1 MNWPHVHLL
10 LNHIPVMGVP
20 FGFLLLAVALA
31 RKSLELT
38 KASLGVFAVAAL
50 ITIPVY
56 LAGEPTEE
64 VVEHLPGISESF
76 IEEHEESALVS
87 LVAIEILGVL
97 ALAGLIRFRGSS
109 IPTWLVT
116 TSLVLSL
123 LTAISVGWTANL
135 GREIRHPEIRSDF
148 SPPAASED
156 DQDDEID

>member
-10 LNHIPVMGVP
+10 LNHVPVMGIP

-38 KASLGVFAVAAL
+38 KASLGVFAVVAL
-50 ITIPVY
+50 VTIPVY

-76 IEEHEESALVS
+76 IEEHEESALLS

-97 ALAGLIRFRGSS
+97 AVAGLVLFRGSS
-109 IPTWLVT
+109 IPTWFVT

-123 LTAISVGWTANL
+123 LAAVSVGWTANL
-135 GREIRHPEIRSDF
+135 GREIHHPEIRSDF
-148 SPPAASED
+148 SPASED
-156 DQDDEID
+156 DQDNELE

>member
-10 LNHIPVMGVP
+10 LNHVPVMGIP

-38 KASLGVFAVAAL
+38 KASLGVFAVVAL
-50 ITIPVY
+50 VTIPVY

-76 IEEHEESALVS
+76 IEEHEESALLS

-97 ALAGLIRFRGSS
+97 AVAGLVLFRGSS
-109 IPTWLVT
+109 IPTWFVT

-123 LTAISVGWTANL
+123 LAAVSVGWTANL
-135 GREIRHPEIRSDF
+135 GREIHHPEIRSDF
-148 SPPAASED
+148 SPASED
-156 DQDDEID
+156 DQDDELE

>member
-10 LNHIPVMGVP
+10 LNHVPVMGVP
-20 FGFLLLAVALA
+20 FGFLLLAAALA

-38 KASLGVFAVAAL
+38 KASLGVFAVVAL
-50 ITIPVY
+50 VTIPVY

-76 IEEHEESALVS
+76 IEEHEESALLS

-97 ALAGLIRFRGSS
+97 AVAGLVLFRGSS
-109 IPTWLVT
+109 IPTWFVT

-123 LTAISVGWTANL
+123 LAAVSVGWTANL
-135 GREIRHPEIRSDF
+135 GREIHHPEIRSDF
-148 SPPAASED
+148 SPASED
-156 DQDDEID
+156 DQDDELE

>member
-10 LNHIPVMGVP
+10 LNHVPVMGIP

-38 KASLGVFAVAAL
+38 KASLGVFAVVAL
-50 ITIPVY
+50 VTIPVY

-76 IEEHEESALVS
+76 IEEHEESALLS

-97 ALAGLIRFRGSS
+97 AVAGLVLFRGSS
-109 IPTWLVT
+109 IPTWFVT

-123 LTAISVGWTANL
+123 LAAVSVGWTANL
-135 GREIRHPEIRSDF
+135 GREIHHPEIRSDF
-148 SPPAASED
+148 SPASED
-156 DQDDEID
+156 DQDAELE

>member
-10 LNHIPVMGVP
+10 LNYVPVMGVP
-20 FGFLLLAVALA
+20 FGFLLLAAALA

-38 KASLGVFAVAAL
+38 KASLGVFAVVAL
-50 ITIPVY
+50 VTIPVY

-76 IEEHEESALVS
+76 IEEHEESALLS

-97 ALAGLIRFRGSS
+97 AVAGLVLFRGSS
-109 IPTWLVT
+109 IPTWFVT

-123 LTAISVGWTANL
+123 LAAVSVGWTANL
-135 GREIRHPEIRSDF
+135 GREIHHPEIRSDF
-148 SPPAASED
+148 SPASED
-156 DQDDEID
+156 DQDDELE

>member
-10 LNHIPVMGVP
+10 LNHVPVMGIP

-38 KASLGVFAVAAL
+38 KASLGVFAVVAL
-50 ITIPVY
+50 VTIPVY
-56 LAGEPTEE
+56 LAGEPAEE

-76 IEEHEESALVS
+76 IEEHEESALLS

-97 ALAGLIRFRGSS
+97 AVAGLVLFRGSS
-109 IPTWLVT
+109 IPTWFVT

-123 LTAISVGWTANL
+123 LAAVSVGWTANL
-135 GREIRHPEIRSDF
+135 GREIHHPEIRSDF
-148 SPPAASED
+148 SPASED
-156 DQDDEID
+156 DQDDELE